1 MIDYSDV
8 EKLLDECFTEIEAS
22 ARAKYDSDKA
32 DRTAAL
38 FLSAQMKVSFLIESV
53 ELKARQAKNEITRIE
68 GQKYFEHKTS
78 ASDKKL
84 TENMLSSLV
93 AKEPEVVSAKN
104 ECATQEA
111 SLKKWNY
118 VMNTLRD
125 AHVYFRNVSKNKTWS
140 E

>member
-8 EKLLDECFTEIEAS
+8 EKLLDECFAEIEAS
-22 ARAKYDSDKA
+22 ARSKYDADKA

-38 FLSAQMKVSFLIESV
+38 FLAAQMKVSFLIESV

-68 GQKYFEHKTS
+68 GEKYFTQKTS
-78 ASDKKL
+78 SSVEKK
-84 TENMLSSLV
+84 TENMLASLV
-93 AKEPEVVSAKN
+93 AKDGDVVNAKN

-118 VMNTLRD
+118 VINTLNS
-125 AHVYFRNVSKNKTWS
+125 AHVYFRNISKNKTWS